1 MKESNVTDL
10 IENEVQEE
18 PTLTVGDTTYPIS
31 ELDDEVKEML
41 SLHEQAV
48 QMATAAKRQAAIHD
62 LAVSNI
68 ASLIE
73 KRLTETDE

>member
-31 ELDDEVKEML
+31 ELSDEVKEML

-48 QMATAAKRQAAIHD
+48 QMSTAAKRQGIIHD
-62 LAVSNI
+62 LAVANI

-73 KRLTETDE
+73 KKVIETKE